1 MATWGKIRL
10 LLLVG
15 TSLFVSGFPHLS
27 AASNQTDSWFDNQLH
42 IKTQVLLSHSNG
54 TNQRDQLLS
63 VALLDEIYELR
74 PQVLNATDVDALLSQ
89 SSEGIETS
97 PAAREEAKYLL
108 SLNQESPQQ
117 QDRLAAAV
125 AQWASERAREDC
137 EVAVALLAI
146 DLQHHWT
153 VQNAEAVANGVR
165 TAEGWYLA
173 SRAANDEYHRSQ
185 ALRRALELDA
195 DYLPALIDLSREY
208 LAKGRQTRA
217 RLLIDSALR
226 VHPDEPSLQALF
238 AQMEID
244 QGQGSQALEAMNQ
257 LRSRPL
263 PIAVAASLAN
273 SYAQLGFLKPAREL
287 APSNLQ
293 LQEDGWQA
301 ASEDGTAQAKD
312 SVNDNVASTSAP
324 GAESARVRRLLK
336 GEVPSKDEVSS
347 QFFADVPEL
356 IRKWRSL
363 PPSRLSESRVLAD
376 IRVDQL
382 RSDYQTVQRFQQ
394 IIAIGSP
401 SDIAAFRTR
410 SIQYSP
416 QSQVLTVARA
426 RIHHAD
432 GRVTEAEE
440 MGESPLAD
448 ASIATF
454 YDVRAQQYRFRD
466 LRVGDVIELNYTI
479 SPLSNQNPYGK
490 YFAELVAF
498 GGPLECDL
506 QRYILRAPEDVHLSS
521 AEHLLSRPNIQQAG
535 DEEVYLWQKTNIAAL
550 VREPHSPSWS
560 EQGSYV
566 HISNFATWPEVG
578 RWYAALVRPQFE
590 LNAELRS
597 LVSEIVTQHPNRL
610 DRLAF
615 IDDLVLKKTR
625 YVALEFGIYGFKPY
639 PVAETFARGFG
650 DCKDKASLM
659 VALLRAAGIDADI
672 ALIRTRELGEIL
684 PQPASASIFDH
695 AIVYVPEF
703 DLWLDGT
710 AEFARLH
717 ELPVED
723 QGVIALTIDTEG
735 DATLRRTPSS
745 SADQNYS
752 RRTINARLDSDGSI
766 HFSGAT
772 YVRGE
777 DAPELRRQLE
787 PGDSKLGY
795 VRERLAQVLPAV
807 EVRHVE
813 SPEISLP
820 EVSLS
825 FDGDLTTFR
834 GQHRAILPSSWMQ
847 RNYLATLAPASVRT
861 QELLLDAPWTT
872 EEEIHI
878 QLPSTARVLAVP
890 KNQSMHTNFGR
901 VELTYRCQDGEIVVL
916 STIQFSQMRI
926 RVSEYPAFRDFT
938 ASIDEAF
945 SHNIEVDLP

>member
-15 TSLFVSGFPHLS
+15 TSLFTGALAHS
-27 AASNQTDSWFDNQLH
+27 AATSNQTDSWFDKKLH
-42 IKTQVLLSHSNG
+42 IKTQALLSHGSG

-63 VALLDEIYELR
+63 VAVLDEIYELR
-74 PQVLNATDVDALLSQ
+74 PQVLKPTDVDALLSQ
-89 SSEGIETS
+89 LSDGIETS

-108 SLNQESPQQ
+108 KLNQESQNG
-117 QDRLAAAV
+117 DRSAAGLV
-125 AQWASERAREDC
+125 EWASERARGDS
-137 EVAVALLAI
+137 EVAVAVIAI
-146 DLQHHWT
+146 DLQHHWP
-153 VQNAEAVANGVR
+153 VQNAEAVAHEVR

-185 ALRRALELDA
+185 ALRQALELDA

-208 LAKGRQTRA
+208 LSEGRQTRA

-226 VHPDEPSLQALF
+226 SHPDEPSLQALL
-238 AQMEID
+238 AEMEID
-244 QGQGSQALEAMNQ
+244 QGQGSQALEAMNR

-273 SYAQLGFLKPAREL
+273 SYAQLGFLKQAREP

-293 LQEDGWQA
+293 PQEDDWPA
-301 ASEDGTAQAKD
+301 ASDDGTAQAKN
-312 SVNDNVASTSAP
+312 SINDKLASTSAAD
-324 GAESARVRRLLK
+324 AESARVRRLLN
-336 GEVPSKDEVSS
+336 GESTSKDEASS
-347 QFFADVPEL
+347 QFFADIPEL

-382 RSDYQTVQRFQQ
+382 RSDYESVQHFQQ
-394 IIAIGSP
+394 VIAIGSP
-401 SDIAAFRTR
+401 ADMAAFRTR

-416 QSQVLTVARA
+416 QSQVLTVAHA

-448 ASIATF
+448 VSIATF
-454 YDVRAQQYRFRD
+454 YDVRVQQYRFRD
-466 LRVGDVIELNYTI
+466 LRVGDVIELDYTI
-479 SPLSNQNPYGK
+479 SPIGNQNPYGE

-506 QRYILRAPEDVHLSS
+506 QRYVLRAPEDVHLSS
-521 AEHLLSRPNIQQAG
+521 AEHLLGRPNIHQAG

-550 VREPHSPSWS
+550 IREPHSPSWS

-566 HISNFATWPEVG
+566 HVSNFGTWQQVG

-597 LVSEIVTQHPNRL
+597 LASEIVAQHPNRL

-639 PVAETFARGFG
+639 PVAETFERGFG

-659 VALLRAAGIDADI
+659 AALLRAAGIDADI

-710 AEFARLH
+710 AEFAHLR
-717 ELPVED
+717 ELPVQD
-723 QGVIALTIDTEG
+723 QGVMALTIDANGE
-735 DATLRRTPSS
+735 ATLRRTPSS

-752 RRTINARLDSDGSI
+752 RRTINAHLDSDGSI

-847 RNYLATLAPASVRT
+847 RNYVATLAPTSVRT

-901 VELTYRCQDGEIVVL
+901 VELAYRWQDGEIVVL
-916 STIQFSQMRI
+916 STIQFSQTRVP
-926 RVSEYPAFRDFT
+926 VSEYPAFRDFT

-945 SHNIEVDLP
+945 SRNIEVDLP